1 MKSTLFKDFDER
13 SQEVSKYFLF
23 LKNLEQGLIRLNI
36 DSDLEKTLKAT
47 GFLLL
52 YNLIESTMRNAIE
65 TIFDDFQNKN
75 VSFDDVRD
83 EIRKII
89 IQNFKNNK
97 STDNILQSIQNI
109 SLDII
114 SVSFDKEKLFSGNL
128 DARKIKQTAE
138 AYGFSYKTNTRK
150 SQDGNDLLKIKTN
163 RNDLAHG
170 FKSFE
175 EVGRDATAE
184 ELLQIKKRVIYYLK
198 AILQNIE
205 IYILKQEYLK

>member
-23 LKNLEQGLIRLNI
+23 LKNLEQGSIKLSLGNKNNNKIKNI
-36 DSDLEKTLKAT
+36 NNDLEKTLKAT

-52 YNLIESTMRNAIE
+52 YNLTESTIRNAVE
-65 TIFDDFQNKN
+65 TIFDDLQNKN
-75 VSFDDVRD
+75 ISFDDVRD
-83 EIRKII
+83 EIKEII

-97 STDNILQSIQNI
+97 STDNLLQSIKNI

-128 DARKIKQTAE
+128 DARKIKQIAE
-138 AYGFSYKTNTRK
+138 AYGFSYKSNVRK
-150 SQDGNDLLKIKTN
+150 TQNGIDLLKVKTN

-198 AILQNIE
+198 AI
-205 IYILKQEYLK
+205 